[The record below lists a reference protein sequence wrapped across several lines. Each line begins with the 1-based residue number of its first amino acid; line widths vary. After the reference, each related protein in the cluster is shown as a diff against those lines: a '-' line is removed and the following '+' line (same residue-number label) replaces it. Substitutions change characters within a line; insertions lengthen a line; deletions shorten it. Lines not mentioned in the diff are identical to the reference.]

1 MRIDQLP
8 FASSVTNGNT
18 LPVNVSGTTEQV
30 TIGNLV
36 NSIRDDVYGAPLT
49 AATAA
54 AMTDQTKIYVYTG
67 TTGGGFTN
75 GHWYYYN
82 GTAWTDGGVYNSA
95 AVQTDTTLSLSGV
108 PADAKA
114 VGDAISAT
122 NANVNVNAT
131 AIEENAGNIATN
143 TTRVSADEAA
153 IAPTFSAS
161 TAYAAGAYVWYN
173 GNLYRFTAAH
183 AAGAW
188 TGTDAA
194 QVALA
199 GDVADLKSAL
209 TTTKNLLFEIGTLSG
224 GKAAESTKYARTA
237 AFYEITKGAPIIFNS
252 STKLLRFAA
261 SFYNTA
267 DENDILLNT
276 DVFDVPVNGSYTL
289 IAPADC
295 YFRFR
300 VTWIPQSDITP
311 DDLTLFAQ
319 LFSYYIPESYDRIKD
334 LQDEIT
340 SETVINTAQQ
350 KQLDSAIPLIQ
361 MDGLEIG
368 GITQG
373 NNNTDNRYVRCATYY
388 PVNKGETVQMKSS
401 SEFQYNIAFY
411 IYAQSGGDSTSLIT
425 SSIDYSVSKNG
436 QDGSYVVPAT
446 GYLRFRAVAV
456 PVATVTTERLNA
468 FKALMSYQKYNF
480 LGVIN
485 DEIADKTRNYNLLS
499 INHRGYSAAPE
510 NTLVAFKQSKIH
522 GFNYVETDVRFT
534 SDGVAV
540 LLHDA
545 SINRTARNEDGTA
558 ISGTVNIADI
568 TYEQALTY
576 DFGIYKG
583 NEYAGT
589 KIPTYEAFLSLCRN
603 ISLIPVI
610 ELKAGTREQVY
621 ALYDLAAQY
630 GLKNKAIWLSQAFT
644 YLAYIRD
651 YSDATLVYCRST
663 YTPDTQYLKNDGN
676 KVIAGLPSAGITAET
691 VLTCIAADYEIWQY
705 TIEIASD
712 ISTNQYVTGYLTN
725 TIDVGETL
733 YNQAIT

>member
-1 MRIDQLP
+1 MSIQVNDKNLGHATAYAYAVAGGYTGTEAEFTELLGNIADDLGQIENLTVTVETLAAGSSAT
-8 FASSVTNGNT
+8 ASYSNGVLHLGIPKGDKGDKGDTGATGPTGPTGNGIASVAKTGTSGLVDTYTITYTNGNT
-18 LPVNVSGTTEQV
+18 STFTVTNGAEAVDNTLTIAGRAADAKKTGDEISELKEDLTATNAEVTDIRVGADGTT
-30 TIGNLV
+30 
-36 NSIRDDVYGAPLT
+36 
-49 AATAA
+49 
-54 AMTDQTKIYVYTG
+54 
-67 TTGGGFTN
+67 
-75 GHWYYYN
+75 
-82 GTAWTDGGVYNSA
+82 YNSA
-95 AVQTDTTLSLSGV
+95 GAAVRGQ
-108 PADAKA
+108 
-114 VGDAISAT
+114 ISDL
-122 NANVNVNAT
+122 NER
-131 AIEENAGNIATN
+131 I
-143 TTRVSADEAA
+143 
-153 IAPTFSAS
+153 
-161 TAYAAGAYVWYN
+161 
-173 GNLYRFTAAH
+173 
-183 AAGAW
+183 
-188 TGTDAA
+188 
-194 QVALA
+194 
-199 GDVADLKSAL
+199 GDVKSAL

-300 VTWIPQSDITP
+300 VTWIPQSDITS

-334 LQDEIT
+334 LQAEIT

-350 KQLDSAIPLIQ
+350 KQLDSAIPVIQ

-425 SSIDYSVSKNG
+425 SSIDYNVSKNG

-456 PVATVTTERLNA
+456 PAATVTTERLNA
-468 FKALMSYQKYNF
+468 FKALISYQKYNF
-480 LGVIN
+480 LGAIN

-558 ISGTVNIADI
+558 ISSTVNIADI

-576 DFGIYKG
+576 DFGVYKG
-583 NEYAGT
+583 NEYVGT
-589 KIPTYEAFLSLCRN
+589 KIPTFEAFLSLCRN
-603 ISLIPVI
+603 ISLVPVI
-610 ELKAGTREQVY
+610 ELKVGTREQVY

-630 GLKNKAIWLSQAFT
+630 GLKNKAIWLSQTFT

-663 YTPDTQYLKNDGN
+663 YTTDTQYLKNDGN
-676 KVIAGLPSAGITAET
+676 KVIVGLPSEGITAET
-691 VLTCIAADYEIWQY
+691 VLACIAADYEIWQY